1 MKRPTSAALVLLAWA
16 MLLVPARAGL
26 AQASGDFDAAWRKP
40 LFSRNQFPIFLLF
53 LGFEPERAASLRAGQ
68 TSFNFDLGLSSII
81 KESSLVTDDPTA
93 EGLVLDYEWWR
104 FVAQFE
110 MGLGQGFQW
119 SVSLPIYYRSGGFM
133 DPFISSFHES
143 FGIPNS
149 VRLRTPDYLFR
160 YKLYIDD
167 HLALG
172 PLRRG
177 AVLGDTVL
185 SLKKVWHFSGTE
197 FGLRAA
203 IKAPTGPWAEAAG
216 SGAWDLGFG
225 LILSSYG
232 RALGYTLNANYCLL
246 GAPRVEGLK
255 ARDYFSFMAGLDLR
269 LSRSLALLV
278 QADYLDRFVTSPIP
292 ILNRRTGQLAVGLR
306 GRLSDRSALEFR
318 LTEDLGSPSPDFT
331 LGLRLEFLGRGPGR
345 GPGS

>member
-1 MKRPTSAALVLLAWA
+1 
-16 MLLVPARAGL
+16 
-26 AQASGDFDAAWRKP
+26 
-40 LFSRNQFPIFLLF
+40 
-53 LGFEPERAASLRAGQ
+53 
-68 TSFNFDLGLSSII
+68 
-81 KESSLVTDDPTA
+81 
-93 EGLVLDYEWWR
+93 
-104 FVAQFE
+104 VAQFE

-119 SVSLPIYYRSGGFM
+119 SVSLPLYYRSGGFM
-133 DPFISSFHES
+133 DPFISSFHEF

-160 YKLYIDD
+160 YKIYIDD
-167 HLALG
+167 HLAFG

-177 AVLGDTVL
+177 AVWGDTVL

-197 FGLRAA
+197 FGLRTA

-225 LILSSYG
+225 LILSSFG
-232 RALGYTLNANYCLL
+232 RPIGYTLNVNYCFL

-255 ARDYFSFMAGLDLR
+255 ARDYFSFMAGLDLK
-269 LSRSLALLV
+269 LSRSLAFLV

-292 ILNRRTGQLAVGLR
+292 ILNRRTGQLTVGLR

-318 LTEDLGSPSPDFT
+318 LIEDLGAASPDFT
-331 LGLRLEFLGRGPGR
+331 LGLRLEFLGGGPGR
-345 GPGS
+345 GSGS